1 LVTRVSVAVQV
12 LGLTRWERIFQD
24 LMAFVLS
31 VVDNVPVECETFQD
45 LTAFVL
51 LVVDNVPVDNET
63 LMVTS
68 SISRIWRLSL

>member
-1 LVTRVSVAVQV
+1 
-12 LGLTRWERIFQD
+12 
-24 LMAFVLS
+24 

-63 LMVTS
+63 LTVTS